1 MQIKLLFCILGF
13 EIVVACGNKWSTQ
26 KDFYLSGLPWADIV
40 FDATT
45 KTDFQL
51 VINRSWK
58 WNVASSVFKLIQN
71 FLSEYLT

>member
-51 VINRSWK
+51 VINRS
-58 WNVASSVFKLIQN
+58 
-71 FLSEYLT
+71 